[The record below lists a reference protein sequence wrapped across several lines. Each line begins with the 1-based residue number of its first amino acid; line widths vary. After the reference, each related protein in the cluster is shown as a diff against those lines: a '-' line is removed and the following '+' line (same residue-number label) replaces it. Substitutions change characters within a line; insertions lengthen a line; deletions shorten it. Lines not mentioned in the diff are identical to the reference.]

1 MAPYAPAQVQLL
13 PSWDNG
19 TYSPVLDVDDRY
31 PTIEPSDDQYNGPYL
46 SNALPPLSAATSLRS
61 SSPRHSWSC
70 HSSDEHQ
77 QCCDSGAAVDSPQYR
92 QIQYTDG
99 DYVYPPDSYLP
110 SQHTND
116 QFFFSEGIPLSGP
129 NSAAFQMDEKD
140 PSITLLYSRGRPVGS
155 REDSFGPSSRSSSSM
170 SHSPSPLDSDESH
183 SQPSPPPPT
192 AKTASNQRRG
202 SLSKVQCTFSYYE
215 PSRHADAK
223 SLLMKRK
230 PAMACL
236 FCRMRKIACAPPVPP
251 ETRCNQCARREIN
264 CEYPKESK
272 RGQYRRQQ
280 YLERVG
286 KEVAEK
292 IAEVERLAAD
302 VERNGGDVTEVRAH
316 IGTARPVGGRN
327 RRLSSASQPY

>member
-1 MAPYAPAQVQLL
+1 
-13 PSWDNG
+13 
-19 TYSPVLDVDDRY
+19 
-31 PTIEPSDDQYNGPYL
+31 
-46 SNALPPLSAATSLRS
+46 
-61 SSPRHSWSC
+61 
-70 HSSDEHQ
+70 
-77 QCCDSGAAVDSPQYR
+77 
-92 QIQYTDG
+92 
-99 DYVYPPDSYLP
+99 
-110 SQHTND
+110 
-116 QFFFSEGIPLSGP
+116 
-129 NSAAFQMDEKD
+129 
-140 PSITLLYSRGRPVGS
+140 
-155 REDSFGPSSRSSSSM
+155 M
-170 SHSPSPLDSDESH
+170 SHSQSSIDSDESA
-183 SQPSPPPPT
+183 SQPPPPST
-192 AKTASNQRRG
+192 SKASSNQRRG

-251 ETRCNQCARREIN
+251 ETRCKYVLIFPQIALFPSPPPPQSMVTRRANQPHYDALCLVAHRFLTFWLAVSFFFHLSGRVTHSQCARREIN

-302 VERNGGDVTEVRAH
+302 VERTGGIVSEVPAH
-316 IGTARPVGGRN
+316 VGTGRSVSGRN

>member
-1 MAPYAPAQVQLL
+1 M
-13 PSWDNG
+13 
-19 TYSPVLDVDDRY
+19 
-31 PTIEPSDDQYNGPYL
+31 
-46 SNALPPLSAATSLRS
+46 
-61 SSPRHSWSC
+61 
-70 HSSDEHQ
+70 
-77 QCCDSGAAVDSPQYR
+77 
-92 QIQYTDG
+92 
-99 DYVYPPDSYLP
+99 
-110 SQHTND
+110 
-116 QFFFSEGIPLSGP
+116 
-129 NSAAFQMDEKD
+129 
-140 PSITLLYSRGRPVGS
+140 GS
-155 REDSFGPSSRSSSSM
+155 REESFEPSSRSSSSM
-170 SHSPSPLDSDESH
+170 SHSHSSLDSDEPA
-183 SQPSPPPPT
+183 SQPPPPPQT
-192 AKTASNQRRG
+192 SKTSSSHRRG

-251 ETRCNQCARREIN
+251 ETRCNQCSRREIT

-302 VERNGGDVTEVRAH
+302 VERNGGSVAEVQGH
-316 IGTARPVGGRN
+316 IGSGRPVGGRN